1 MSHIPTSSY
10 VLDLLARI
18 AMRSEDDAAALQA
31 LALRTLNA
39 NPVVFTQIPGRDG
52 PPMYLMNQTVLSM
65 FLVDSGLDD
74 WFDAQWLAL
83 DANGALTADRP
94 LHLKGHPQD
103 EAGRLALANRIHQL
117 AKHVWREM
125 TISAKNPVRLGDG
138 TEHLAIRGES
148 VGVLLSRARDTAQGL
163 AIFREV
169 SAERKADAM
178 RSEFYASEASATIP
192 YSIAAPLNRN
202 RRSPK

>member
-1 MSHIPTSSY
+1 MSHIPTSTY

-18 AMRSEDDAAALQA
+18 AMRSEDDSAALQT

-39 NPVVFTQIPGRDG
+39 NPVVFTQVPGRNG
-52 PPMYLMNQTVLSM
+52 IPMFLMNQTVLSM

-74 WFDAQWLAL
+74 WFDAQWLAI

-103 EAGRLALANRIHQL
+103 EAGRLALATRMHL
-117 AKHVWREM
+117 LSMHVWREM
-125 TISAKNPVRLGDG
+125 SISAKNPVRMGDG
-138 TEHLAIRGES
+138 SEHLAIRGES
-148 VGVLLSRARDTAQGL
+148 VGVLLSRARDTAQSL
-163 AIFREV
+163 DIFREV
-169 SAERKADAM
+169 SAERKADAL
-178 RSEFYASEASATIP
+178 RSEFYASETSATIP
-192 YSIAAPLNRN
+192 YSIAAPLNRS